1 MRFTPAWW
9 APSHPLVAG
18 VHILVTAREVA
29 REAEMSRRIGR
40 GVWQRVLGLAVLAL
54 GLLGCGFLP
63 MHDAAAQ
70 ERVSAAQRAASVRF
84 DQLAVG
90 FQPAGSL
97 GFRLRDTAIDEQ
109 LYRRDGAGER
119 AVLWRAQF
127 TSRWPTTED
136 QLDRWS
142 AQVIGLLADQM
153 GPHVRL
159 TGWER
164 LDARD
169 IGDERVA
176 YRYLLAAPTG
186 ELLGEATVV
195 VFAHGAEVGMTGTA
209 AVGTPL
215 GIDAAA
221 LARALLASPT
231 S

>member
-1 MRFTPAWW
+1 M
-9 APSHPLVAG
+9 SGL
-18 VHILVTAREVA
+18 ARWT
-29 REAEMSRRIGR
+29 I
-40 GVWQRVLGLAVLAL
+40 WQRVFGLGLLSL
-54 GLLGCGFLP
+54 GLLGCSLLP
-63 MHDAAAQ
+63 ARGASAE
-70 ERVSAAQRAASVRF
+70 ERVALAQRAANVRF

-97 GFRLRDTAIDEQ
+97 GFTLRDTTIDEQ
-109 LYRRDGAGER
+109 LYRREGPSER

-153 GPHVRL
+153 GPQVRL
-159 TGWER
+159 AGWER
-164 LDARD
+164 LDASD

-176 YRYLLAAPTG
+176 YRYLLATPAG

-195 VFAHGAEVGMTGTA
+195 VFARGAEVGMTGTA
-209 AVGTPL
+209 AVGTQL

-221 LARALLASPT
+221 LARALLAGPT